1 MKISQ
6 DVSDPKKRS
15 LDMEGLLIIQIFS
28 LVDKHRIYVWMF
40 LGLILLS
47 LAASCTYYSTI

>member
-6 DVSDPKKRS
+6 DVSDPKKKS